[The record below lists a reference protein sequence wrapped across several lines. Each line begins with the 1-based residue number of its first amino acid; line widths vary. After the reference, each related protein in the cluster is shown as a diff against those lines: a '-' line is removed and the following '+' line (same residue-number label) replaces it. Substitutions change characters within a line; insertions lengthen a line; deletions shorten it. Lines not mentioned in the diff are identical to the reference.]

1 MFAEKFEGEHVLF
14 MMGRFIVRIQITLT
28 KEDVQILD

>member
-1 MFAEKFEGEHVLF
+1 MLAEKFEEEPALF
-14 MMGRFIVRIQITLT
+14 MMGRLTVRIQMTLT